1 MRFDGHIERAE
12 NHDIISGQHNGG
24 TKAGDCY
31 MEELL
36 NARYQLKL
44 MNYDMAGNN
53 GYKLLARK
61 IKDGVSIRCTNQL
74 INKTNQQPTYEDD
87 SYIELNCQLK
97 TSYHIVTI
105 TKIWYHPLQAFPKLH
120 LDVKPKKFAKPVIQT
135 RTLPISHLPSRPSH
149 SWSSNSSYAPNNSS
163 NNLR

>member
-1 MRFDGHIERAE
+1 
-12 NHDIISGQHNGG
+12 
-24 TKAGDCY
+24 

-74 INKTNQQPTYEDD
+74 INKTNQ
-87 SYIELNCQLK
+87 
-97 TSYHIVTI
+97 
-105 TKIWYHPLQAFPKLH
+105 
-120 LDVKPKKFAKPVIQT
+120 
-135 RTLPISHLPSRPSH
+135 
-149 SWSSNSSYAPNNSS
+149 
-163 NNLR
+163 